1 MRTVTVG
8 SSDTVAAARVH
19 ADLVITPPDEIGLI
33 DWKALPRV
41 VELGRHAARAALN
54 TSLMKRP
61 AVLMDPA
68 PRTFFGVPRAPDLEM
83 LDAQVAFLGVPY
95 DGGTPQPGIPTG
107 QRAGPAAAREA
118 SVDQFSYP
126 RLADPGDDH
135 GAEGWY
141 DVEADRDYLVGVRM
155 ADVGD
160 VAIQGSDTQANYE
173 RITSAARG
181 VVQRGALLVAIG
193 GDHSI
198 SYPLGRGM
206 EPLGEFD
213 VVHVDAHTDALD
225 TLDGARLTGASQLRR
240 LAELP
245 FVATVTALGVRN
257 VDRAEVDGI
266 RALGGRWATTLEVL
280 ERGAGAVVRETVPET
295 GRLYVSIDLDVLD
308 SSVAPG
314 HSLSDRAR
322 SATASFACSWARWR
336 DTVA

>member
-1 MRTVTVG
+1 V
-8 SSDTVAAARVH
+8 DTTAP
-19 ADLVITPPDEIGLI
+19 LT
-33 DWKALPRV
+33 
-41 VELGRHAARAALN
+41 
-54 TSLMKRP
+54 
-61 AVLMDPA
+61 DPA
-68 PRTFFGVPRAPDLEM
+68 PRTFFGVPSVRDLEL

-118 SVDQFSYP
+118 TQAQFYYP
-126 RLADPGDDH
+126 RAGAGDDQ

-141 DVEADRDYLVGVRM
+141 DVETDRDYLVGVTM

-160 VAIQGSDTQANYE
+160 VAIQGSDTEANYG

-181 VVQRGALLVAIG
+181 IVERGALMVGIG

-213 VVHVDAHTDALD
+213 VVHVDAHADFLD
-225 TLDGARLTGASQLRR
+225 ELDGARLTGASQLRR

-245 FVATVTALGVRN
+245 FVGTVTALGVRN
-257 VDRAEVDGI
+257 VDRAEVDGL
-266 RALGGRWATTLEVL
+266 RELAGRWATSLDVL
-280 ERGAGAVVRETVPET
+280 ERGAGDVVRETVPET
-295 GRLYVSIDLDVLD
+295 EALYVSIDLDVLD

-314 HSLSDRAR
+314 HSLQEPGGLSYRQLRAILVEVAR
-322 SATASFACSWARWR
+322 RGRVIGFDVVELNPARDPSGATSR
-336 DTVA
+336 VATWIVTHFLSEIFDQPR

>member
-1 MRTVTVG
+1 
-8 SSDTVAAARVH
+8 
-19 ADLVITPPDEIGLI
+19 
-33 DWKALPRV
+33 
-41 VELGRHAARAALN
+41 
-54 TSLMKRP
+54 MKHP

-257 VDRAEVDGI
+257 VARAEVEGI
-266 RALGGRWATTLEVL
+266 RALGGRWATTLQVL
-280 ERGAGAVVRETVPET
+280 ERGASTVVRETVPET
-295 GRLYVSIDLDVLD
+295 ERLYVSIDLDVLD

-314 HSLSDRAR
+314 HSLVEPGGFSYRQLRELLGEVAR
-322 SATASFACSWARWR
+322 RGRVIGFDVVELNPARDPSGMTSRVATWIVTHFLSEIFDQPR
-336 DTVA
+336 